1 MGLIKCPDCGNMVS
15 DRAAACPSCGCPADA
30 FGSAPFSQGNAGTE
44 PDLETQICSF
54 IAYPLYRS
62 YDREDLLLANM
73 RVIEYLK
80 SRLSGVRPVT
90 FFSLENSDLAKSV
103 VGHEFTFPYVFVTS
117 SFRYHLDYKSF
128 TLTRSDGNK
137 VTRYYDRN
145 TLPSEYAPRIE
156 VISDNEAE
164 VIDLIEKINNIFR
177 VPVSFSVPFLEVK
190 DEYLTFSCETESV
203 EMARDIYSGGKTV
216 FLHKTVVFKKVQWA
230 SYIDDKINP
239 CKNEAVNLLR
249 KLQYA
254 QFCLRYSELATTP
267 EEKDHYRVSWEK
279 ACAEANLPN
288 DFYMYGKIVSLRDFD
303 GLNYLIN
310 ALDEN
315 VTRTIDDILEEIK
328 AKVTEMYME
337 EQRQAQEDAY
347 YESRYDTGRPSILG
361 DILKTAAGVAL
372 GNKLSEKLDKKDKR

>member
-30 FGSAPFSQGNAGTE
+30 FGSTASSQGNTGMGT
-44 PDLETQICSF
+44 DLETQICSD

-62 YDREDLLLANM
+62 FDREDLMQANM
-73 RVIEYLK
+73 RVVDYLK
-80 SRLSGVRPVT
+80 SRLTGIRPVT
-90 FFSLENSDLAKSV
+90 FFSLENSGLAKKIV
-103 VGHEFTFPYVFVTS
+103 DHEFTFPYVFVTS

-137 VTRYYDRN
+137 VTRYFDRK
-145 TLPSEYAPRIE
+145 TLPCEYAPRIE

-164 VIDLIEKINNIFR
+164 VIDLTEKIKYIFR
-177 VPVSFSVPFLEVK
+177 VPLRFTAPYLGEK
-190 DEYLTFSCETESV
+190 DEFLTFDCEIESV
-203 EMARDIYSGGKTV
+203 QMERDIYSGGKTV
-216 FLHKTVVFKKVQWA
+216 FLHKTVVFKKVPWA
-230 SYIDDKINP
+230 SYIDDEVNP
-239 CKNEAVNLLR
+239 CKNEAMNLLR

-254 QFCLRYSELATTP
+254 QFCLLYSEMVNTP
-267 EEKDHYRVSWEK
+267 EEKDYYRIRWEK

-288 DFYMYGKIVSLRDFD
+288 DFYMYGKIVSLRDND
-303 GLNYLIN
+303 GLLYLIN
-310 ALDEN
+310 ALEEN

-328 AKVTEMYME
+328 EKVTSMYLE
-337 EQRQAQEDAY
+337 EQRQMQEDAY
-347 YESRYDTGRPSILG
+347 YESRYDSGRSSILG